1 MYRMPHPL
9 TTESPQLSMT
19 WQLLVN
25 KDRGQFDEQGLLT
38 ELWHWQNGLEQFR
51 HWLHLLL

>member
-1 MYRMPHPL
+1 MPHPL